1 MYSDGEVDAAV
12 AAGVLSA
19 QNAAAFRAFVAQQRT
34 SPDEE
39 QFRLLSG
46 FNDIFVS
53 IALAVFLIAAS
64 WLGGRISDMASG
76 AVALVLSWLLAEYF
90 TRRRRLALPS
100 IVLAVSYGIGAVS
113 MLLMW
118 IRYHDP
124 YAVDFFFNQSFGVM
138 SFFCVMFVLI
148 LSAYYLHW
156 RRFQVPITVT
166 FCAVAALAVAFVPVG
181 YAYKAICGYFAPGL
195 RVDYQPLVLVAG
207 LVLFG
212 VAMWWDISDR
222 QRITRRTDVAFWL
235 HLCAAPMI
243 VHSLFGMLGVFS
255 ASHDAAS
262 KAVAVVGLY
271 VLMTLAALMIDRR
284 ALLTA
289 ALAYVLYAISSIIRL
304 GTAPDVSLALAGLV
318 IGGALLM
325 LSAGWHATRKLLV
338 SRLPTSMRNFLP
350 AA

>member
-53 IALAVFLIAAS
+53 IAIAVFLLAAC
-64 WLGGRISDMASG
+64 WLAGKISGFAAC
-76 AVALVLSWLLAEYF
+76 AVGVVASWLLAEYF

-100 IVLAVSYGIGAVS
+100 IVLAISYGIGAS
-113 MLLMW
+113 NILLLW
-118 IRYHDP
+118 FRYHMP
-124 YAVDFFFNQSFGVM
+124 TGFALFNEADSVLVVFLG
-138 SFFCVMFVLI
+138 MFVLI
-148 LSAYYLHW
+148 FVAYYLHW

-166 FCAVAALAVAFVPVG
+166 FCVLAALAVAFVPFG
-181 YAYKAICGYFAPGL
+181 YAYYAIYRYFDPGTL
-195 RVDYQPLVLVAG
+195 PDLKPLVLAAG
-207 LVLFG
+207 LILFG

-255 ASHDAAS
+255 PSHDAFG
-262 KAVAVVGLY
+262 KAAVVVGLY
-271 VLMTLAALMIDRR
+271 VLMALAALMIDRR

-289 ALAYVLYAISSIIRL
+289 ALAYVLYAISGIIRL

-325 LSAGWHATRKLLV
+325 LSAGWHGTRKLLV
-338 SRLPTSMRNFLP
+338 GRLPAPVQVYLP
-350 AA
+350 AI